1 MTFRDCSLLIRLDR
15 EFVPLVLVP
24 ITTLSGVAAELGL
37 RIEQMNPVGDD
48 VVNARVD
55 VPPGEWLV
63 WLRAGRAMWI
73 GDRADALPAPLRRRL
88 DRGDGTEVLARLTE
102 FVEVGVWVREA
113 ALLIDGTWTSSRR
126 AAELFGDVAPASIVG
141 LNGIFVDRDGRSA
154 RLQLAPGGVAWSDR
168 PTLAVQWML
177 GVARLPA
184 PQ

>member
-1 MTFRDCSLLIRLDR
+1 MNCADRSLLIRLDR
-15 EFVPLVLVP
+15 EFVPLALVP
-24 ITTLSGVAAELGL
+24 IGAISGVAAELGL
-37 RIEQMNPVGDD
+37 QLDQMDPVGDD
-48 VVNARVD
+48 VVSARVD
-55 VPPGEWLV
+55 VPPGEWLI

-88 DRGDGTEVLARLTE
+88 DRGDGTEVLARLAE
-102 FVEVGVWVREA
+102 FVEVDVWLREA
-113 ALLIDGTWTSSRR
+113 ALLVDGAWTSSRR
-126 AAELFGDVAPASIVG
+126 AAELFREVAPTSIVG
-141 LNGIFVDRDGRSA
+141 LSGIFVDRDGRSA